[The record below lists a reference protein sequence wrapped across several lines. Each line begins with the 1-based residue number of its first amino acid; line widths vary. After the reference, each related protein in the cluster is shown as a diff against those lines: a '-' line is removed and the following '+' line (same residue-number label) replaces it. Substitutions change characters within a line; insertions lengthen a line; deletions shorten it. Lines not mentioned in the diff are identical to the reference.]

1 MCKMDAL
8 CEACRNCHACRLGET
23 RTNLVFGTGNE
34 SARLMF
40 VGEGPGAQ
48 EDLQGVPFVGRAGKL
63 LDDMLAMFDLDRS
76 QVYIANIVKC
86 RPPGNRDPLPE
97 ERDACYPWLKQQLEL
112 VDPKLV
118 VCLGR
123 IAAMRFIDPNYRISQ
138 QHGQWIERDGR
149 AYTAVF
155 HPAALLRD
163 PRRRPEAFDDMKE
176 IARKLKELGE
186 KV

>member
-1 MCKMDAL
+1 MGKLDAL
-8 CEACRNCHACRLGET
+8 REACCSCQACRLGET

-34 SARLMF
+34 NARLMF

-48 EDLQGVPFVGRAGKL
+48 EDLQGIPFVGRAGKL
-63 LDDMLAMFDLDRS
+63 LDDMLAMFSLDRS

-97 ERDACYPWLKQQLEL
+97 ERDACYPWLAKQLEL

-138 QHGQWIERDGR
+138 QHGQWIQRDGR
-149 AYTAVF
+149 EYTAIF

-176 IARKLKELGE
+176 IARKLRELD
-186 KV
+186 

>member
-1 MCKMDAL
+1 MGKLDSLLA
-8 CEACRNCHACRLGET
+8 ECRDCHQCQLGDT

-34 SARLMF
+34 NAKLMF

-48 EDLQGVPFVGRAGKL
+48 EDLQGIPFVGRAGKL
-63 LDDMLAMFDLDRS
+63 LDDMLAMFELERS

-97 ERDACYPWLKQQLEL
+97 ERDACYPWLKRQLEL

-149 AYTAVF
+149 LYTAIF

-163 PRRRPEAFDDMKE
+163 PRRRPDAFDDMKE
-176 IARKLKELGE
+176 IARKLKQFS
-186 KV
+186 

>member
-1 MCKMDAL
+1 MGKLDAL
-8 CEACRNCHACRLGET
+8 LEACKGCQACRLGET

-34 SARLMF
+34 NAELMF

-48 EDLQGVPFVGRAGKL
+48 EDLQGIPFVGRAGKL
-63 LDDMLAMFDLDRS
+63 LDDMLAMFDLDRT

-123 IAAMRFIDPNYRISQ
+123 IAAMRFIDPNYKISQ

-149 AYTAVF
+149 QYTAIF

-176 IARKLKELGE
+176 IARKLKELR
-186 KV
+186 